1 MFQSIH
7 THTHI
12 YIFKE
17 SRASFGRVVGV
28 VNKRVAIVGSG
39 APWPHHAR
47 ATGRDNMLLH
57 RCTGKGR
64 SAEAPPGRGTRSA
77 LAAHAP
83 IAPFS
88 LFLSPNE
95 REKERER
102 AGSSKKKRDAEFLTR
117 RGKGR
122 EEKRRKG
129 KEEETSCGKES
140 RRMHSER
147 EGEGE
152 GERVQVERE
161 GRERSKGV
169 AVGKVVCAF
178 EYLRGRTPVLP
189 MQHGTGESHN
199 RWKR

>member
-39 APWPHHAR
+39 APCPHHAR

-122 EEKRRKG
+122 ERGRKEKKRKG
-129 KEEETSCGKES
+129 RGDLLWKGVEEDAQRERERGKE
-140 RRMHSER
+140 RARA
-147 EGEGE
+147 G
-152 GERVQVERE
+152 
-161 GRERSKGV
+161 
-169 AVGKVVCAF
+169 
-178 EYLRGRTPVLP
+178 
-189 MQHGTGESHN
+189 
-199 RWKR
+199 

>member
-39 APWPHHAR
+39 APCPHHAR

-95 REKERER
+95 RERERESWFVQEEARRGILNAKGKGKGERKKREEKERKRRPPVERSRGGCTARERER
-102 AGSSKKKRDAEFLTR
+102 ERESACRLREKEE
-117 RGKGR
+117 KGR
-122 EEKRRKG
+122 
-129 KEEETSCGKES
+129 
-140 RRMHSER
+140 
-147 EGEGE
+147 
-152 GERVQVERE
+152 
-161 GRERSKGV
+161 
-169 AVGKVVCAF
+169 KV
-178 EYLRGRTPVLP
+178 
-189 MQHGTGESHN
+189 
-199 RWKR
+199 

>member
-102 AGSSKKKRDAEFLTR
+102 AGSSKKKRDVEFLTR

-122 EEKRRKG
+122 EGGRKEKKKRKG
-129 KEEETSCGKES
+129 RGDLLWKGVEEDA
-140 RRMHSER
+140 
-147 EGEGE
+147 
-152 GERVQVERE
+152 Q
-161 GRERSKGV
+161 RERG
-169 AVGKVVCAF
+169 
-178 EYLRGRTPVLP
+178 RGR
-189 MQHGTGESHN
+189 GRARAG
-199 RWKR
+199 